1 LEVFSKDF
9 SEVQIWP
16 VALSKISLEVYYK
29 ALWEVHTHQPTQANL
44 QDIKDLPLT
53 MVVKL
58 LNTKDPLHQATKA
71 NLLIP
76 KAHPHL
82 TIEASLL
89 LDYQNSSSSNYGSPS
104 SSKYQT
110 SSGYPCGYCIG
121 SLFQRYQ
128 NCDPRYY
135 IRNSLYSFL
144 YACYLFSSFPDQ
156 LYVYF

>member
-1 LEVFSKDF
+1 MG
-9 SEVQIWP
+9 
-16 VALSKISLEVYYK
+16 YK
-29 ALWEVHTHQPTQANL
+29 ALWEVHTHLDT
-44 QDIKDLPLT
+44 KDLPLT
-53 MVVKL
+53 MEV
-58 LNTKDPLHQATKA
+58 NHQDTKDPLQQATKA

-121 SLFQRYQ
+121 S
-128 NCDPRYY
+128 
-135 IRNSLYSFL
+135 SLYSFL